1 MRIDATG
8 RPTPWYLVA
17 GRIFVLGAIWTFT
30 AGATSCSVGGDDG
43 EFGGPTFVTDL
54 TLRNSAGTV
63 ASEFSPGETITLELT
78 VRNRSDLEAVLE
90 FTSGQQSDF
99 VVLDSGTTR
108 VRWKW
113 SHGKAFTQATT
124 DLVFAPDQT
133 RTITVQW
140 DQRDNDGLAIAP
152 GNYEA
157 RGVLIFGRFASD
169 PLFPHQL
176 GSPLRRFTIR

>member
-1 MRIDATG
+1 MRTDATD
-8 RPTPWYLVA
+8 RRIPWHVIAARILV
-17 GRIFVLGAIWTFT
+17 VGAIWTFT
-30 AGATSCSVGGDDG
+30 AGATSCSVGDDG
-43 EFGGPTFVTDL
+43 EFGGPTFVADL
-54 TLRNSAGTV
+54 TLRNAAGNV
-63 ASEFSPGETITLELT
+63 DDEFAPGETITLELT

-90 FTSGQQSDF
+90 FTSGQQFDF
-99 VVLDSGTTR
+99 AVLDSGTSR

-113 SHGKAFTQATT
+113 SRGKAFTQANSE
-124 DLVFAPDQT
+124 LVFAPDQT

-140 DQRDNDGLAIAP
+140 DQRDDAGLPVAP

-157 RGVLIFGRFASD
+157 RGVLIFGQFASD